1 MLDAQVEDTLS
12 NLTPGEEVGVSPWL
26 TVSQTMID
34 AFGHATLDPDPMHV
48 DPAWAKANSPYDGT
62 IAFGFLTI
70 SLLTHL
76 MHGSMGVQGAHD
88 PRRSGY
94 YLNYGF
100 DRIRLVAPVR
110 TGRRVRGCF
119 KLLERKTDEQG
130 RLITTFD
137 CRVEIEGESRPA
149 LVAQWLTVWVP
160 PNT

>member
-12 NLTPGEEVGVSPWL
+12 NLTPGAEVGASPWL
-26 TVSQTMID
+26 TVSQAMID
-34 AFGHATLDPDPMHV
+34 AFGQATLDHDPMHV
-48 DPAWAKANSPYDGT
+48 DPDWAAANSPYNGT

-76 MHGSMGVQGAHD
+76 MHGSMGVQGALD

-100 DRIRLVAPVR
+100 DRVRLVAPVR

-137 CRVEIEGESRPA
+137 CRVEIEGEPRPA

-160 PNT
+160 PST

>member
-1 MLDAQVEDTLS
+1 
-12 NLTPGEEVGVSPWL
+12 
-26 TVSQTMID
+26 
-34 AFGHATLDPDPMHV
+34 MHV
-48 DPAWAKANSPYDGT
+48 DPAWAAANSPYRET
-62 IAFGFLTI
+62 IAYGFLTI

-100 DRIRLVAPVR
+100 DRVRLVAPVR
-110 TGRRVRGCF
+110 TGSRVRGCF
-119 KLLERKTDEQG
+119 KLLERKTDEHG

>member
-12 NLTPGEEVGVSPWL
+12 TLTPGAEVGVSPWL

-34 AFGHATLDPDPMHV
+34 DFGHATLDADPMHV
-48 DPAWAKANSPYDGT
+48 DPAWAAANSPYRET
-62 IAFGFLTI
+62 IAYGFLTI

-76 MHGSMGVQGAHD
+76 MHGSMGVQGAQD
-88 PRRSGY
+88 PRRSGH

-110 TGRRVRGCF
+110 TGSRVRGCF
-119 KLLERKTDEQG
+119 NLLERKTDERG

-137 CRVEIEGESRPA
+137 CRVEIEGETRPA

>member
-12 NLTPGEEVGVSPWL
+12 TLTPGAEVGVSPWL

-34 AFGHATLDPDPMHV
+34 DFGHATLDADPMHV
-48 DPAWAKANSPYDGT
+48 DPAWAAANSPYSET

-76 MHGSMGVQGAHD
+76 MHGSMGVQGAND

-110 TGRRVRGCF
+110 TGRRVRGHF
-119 KLLERKTDEQG
+119 KLLERKTDEHG

>member
-12 NLTPGEEVGVSPWL
+12 NLTPGAEVGVSPWL
-26 TVSQTMID
+26 TVSQAMID
-34 AFGHATLDPDPMHV
+34 TFGQATLDHDPMHV
-48 DPAWAKANSPYDGT
+48 DSDWAAANSPYNGT

-76 MHGSMGVQGAHD
+76 MHGSMGVQGALD

-100 DRIRLVAPVR
+100 DRVRLVAPLR

-130 RLITTFD
+130 RLVTTFD
-137 CRVEIEGESRPA
+137 CRVEIEGETRPA
-149 LVAQWLTVWVP
+149 LVAQWLTVWIP

>member
-12 NLTPGEEVGVSPWL
+12 NLMPGAELGVSPWL
-26 TVSQTMID
+26 TVSQAMID
-34 AFGHATLDPDPMHV
+34 AFGQATLDHDPMHV
-48 DPAWAKANSPYDGT
+48 DPSWAAANSPYNGT

-76 MHGSMGVQGAHD
+76 MHGSMGVQGALD

-100 DRIRLVAPVR
+100 DRVRLVAPVR

-137 CRVEIEGESRPA
+137 CRVEIEGEPRPA

-160 PNT
+160 PST

>member
-1 MLDAQVEDTLS
+1 MLDAQIEDTLS
-12 NLTPGEEVGVSPWL
+12 NLTPGAEVGVSPWL
-26 TVSQTMID
+26 TVSQTLIED
-34 AFGHATLDPDPMHV
+34 FGHATLDPDPMHM
-48 DPAWAKANSPYDGT
+48 DPAWATANSPYDGT
-62 IAFGFLTI
+62 IAFGFQTI

-76 MHGSMGVQGAHD
+76 LHGSMGVQGAHD

-110 TGRRVRGCF
+110 AGRRIRGRF
-119 KLLERKTDEQG
+119 KLLERKTDERG